1 MLFLFKNLKSK
12 FLILKSNSCLGQTRT
27 VDPYIISASL
37 PAPAQALAASLI
49 DKRVS
54 KLNKFPQ
61 DTAAVVST
69 PLSVTIVETTAP
81 SPKKAVASSA
91 CIPIVI
97 PLVADKISLVAS
109 VAISV

>member
-1 MLFLFKNLKSK
+1 MLLIPVGSK
-12 FLILKSNSCLGQTRT
+12 F
-27 VDPYIISASL
+27 DPTPIKLLRQSALFASL

>member
-1 MLFLFKNLKSK
+1 MLLIPVGSK
-12 FLILKSNSCLGQTRT
+12 F
-27 VDPYIISASL
+27 DPTPIKLLRQSALFTSL
-37 PAPAQALAASLI
+37 PAPAQAFAASLI